1 MHVKVSMK
9 AVPRRTLSDHEMKR
23 CRALAK
29 GHAWQVIEEDILW
42 WSLDRQNWQPADDVL
57 WPERRRWLMVETE
70 DGVSPQSI
78 WTVREGLGLAFA
90 KELDGEDGG
99 ETAAPDA
106 PPDRVV
112 GSR

>member
-9 AVPRRTLSDHEMKR
+9 AVPRRTLSEHELKR

-42 WSLDRQNWQPADDVL
+42 WSLDRQSWLPVDDAM

-70 DGVSPQSI
+70 EGILPLSI
-78 WTVREGLGLAFA
+78 WQANEGLGLEFGEGHRADP
-90 KELDGEDGG
+90 ELGH
-99 ETAAPDA
+99 DA
-106 PPDRVV
+106 PREDTARIA
-112 GSR
+112 